1 MDKGKE
7 GIIAP
12 EKRQQIKRA
21 FKRILN
27 QFSKEVKS
35 NSGSWKAE
43 VESII
48 VDSTAGQLLKE
59 VTIRTRLQ

>member
-7 GIIAP
+7 SIITS

-27 QFSKEVKS
+27 QFSKEVKG
-35 NSGSWKAE
+35 NSGLWKAE

-59 VTIRTRLQ
+59 VTIRTYVQ